1 MQMSQALLGGA
12 PGKSVGAKAQ
22 VAALRGIRTFIQG
35 VAAALPTGGA
45 GAEILSVGYWE
56 MVGVAVIGAA
66 FAGLASFLQ
75 NVATIFPEDPTQ
87 KDPGT

>member
-1 MQMSQALLGGA
+1 MNLSTALVGSA
-12 PGKSVGAKAQ
+12 PGNSFSAKAK
-22 VAALRGIRTFIQG
+22 VAALRGLRTFIQG

-56 MVGVAVIGAA
+56 MFGVAVLGAV

-75 NVATIFPEDPTQ
+75 NVATVLPADPTQ
-87 KDPGT
+87 TNPGS